1 MLNYLRVT
9 LSMKNSVDKRNNYT
23 INVLISVL
31 WRCFSV
37 KHNKK
42 ENADMFNLNLNSRL
56 VIRSISNPHSDL
68 RPRTGQLDK
77 KIYRLPVPVL
87 QRMDGYL
94 QTRDQ
99 VSAESCV
106 LIPSTMV
113 EHKQEIFLST
123 YSDTSGCK
131 LLQRSL
137 NNSELTIYLVNF
149 RSRFHIIN

>member
-1 MLNYLRVT
+1 
-9 LSMKNSVDKRNNYT
+9 
-23 INVLISVL
+23 
-31 WRCFSV
+31 
-37 KHNKK
+37 
-42 ENADMFNLNLNSRL
+42 MFNLNLNSRL

-123 YSDTSGCK
+123 YSDIPGCK
-131 LLQRSL
+131 LLQR
-137 NNSELTIYLVNF
+137 NHNSELNMDLLNF
-149 RSRFHIIN
+149 KSQLQKKNKTHAFKILSYYTLPWLIALRWYQHL